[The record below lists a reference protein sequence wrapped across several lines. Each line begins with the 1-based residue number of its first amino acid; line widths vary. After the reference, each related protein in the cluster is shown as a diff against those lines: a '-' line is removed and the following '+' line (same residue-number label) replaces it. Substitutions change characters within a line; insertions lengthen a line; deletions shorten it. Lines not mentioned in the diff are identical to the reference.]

1 MPTYKNIIGSGFPN
15 YINTQIKKRQEIISS
30 NNRSNSTLQ
39 FLNNRNV
46 WVRLSSGANI
56 DGNAEKAQLNTL
68 QGGTILA
75 GATQTRIRGGFNETY
90 SKGNEDDLGLKP
102 MPGITNVSM
111 GTKGKWQTL
120 MEADVEFICY
130 NLDQLD
136 TMTKL
141 YMSLGCHVF
150 LEWGH
155 SNYFKN
161 DGTFEINPSP
171 IEFFS
176 TNKKDKI
183 LKLATDK
190 RQNSEGNYECLLGRV
205 QNFDWTANNDGS
217 YNCKIQIIG
226 EGGIAESLRINTAS
240 KVNFDIFRGPEDD
253 GGTYSS
259 NLENILS
266 TLKEIMYQG
275 SGVID
280 KKSRFSSDSS
290 VKLLTIKELQE
301 IKFDTTFKYV
311 GGTGSYGS
319 YLNLIYQTANY
330 KGPNFNGGSIS
341 DGKEISDNVKFGNA
355 YQVISGLG
363 SATELKPEL
372 YYGYISGASVSDTK
386 SFFSYITL
394 AHLFT
399 LIQHIGIFCEGDN
412 NNNNEPVVY
421 LDYNVDNTIIKSAP
435 FQASV
440 DPSKCLIPYSVTES
454 SRRAMFALDIILG
467 DSKLSEKL
475 NELTSPSIKRVIPK
489 FDNKLFNVLINI
501 DFALDTFKSLSSV
514 NEDKSVSL
522 MDYITKILDGI
533 NVSLGK
539 LNSFRPFFDKD
550 SNCIRIIDE
559 NKINDSLEKT
569 PAIEINNFGTNST
582 VYDYSFNSKITPKMA
597 AQIVIA
603 AQASDEGLE
612 EFAEEV
618 LSFQHLNKG
627 IKDRLGARKIPGISI
642 NEKLAE
648 DPKVE
653 VQPQVKLFKHF
664 YNIYTFEKLK
674 LETIDELTTLYA
686 DLQKRYDNKLTIDPN
701 TDKKPTA
708 AIPIE
713 YSIKMD
719 GISGILPYNIFR
731 IPEDRLPKQY
741 RATIN
746 TSGVDFGVFS
756 INHEVENN
764 KWYTILRG
772 QILTRN

>member
-1 MPTYKNIIGSGFPN
+1 MPTYKNIIGSGFPD

-102 MPGITNVSM
+102 MPGITNVSI
-111 GTKGKWQTL
+111 GTGGKWQTL

-190 RQNSEGNYECLLGRV
+190 RQKSEGNYECLLGRV

-266 TLKEIMYQG
+266 TLKEIMFQTTG
-275 SGVID
+275 IVE
-280 KKSRFSSDSS
+280 KKSQFSSDSS
-290 VKLLTIKELQE
+290 LKLLNIKELQE
-301 IKFDTTFKYV
+301 IAFNKTFN
-311 GGTGSYGS
+311 SYFGES
-319 YLNLIYQTANY
+319 TYGDYLNLIYQTSNY

-341 DGKEISDNVKFGNA
+341 NGKDISDNVKFGNA

-372 YYGYISGASVSDTK
+372 YYGYLSGASVSDSK
-386 SFFSYITL
+386 NFFSYITL

-412 NNNNEPVVY
+412 NSNEPVVY
-421 LDYNVDNTIIKSAP
+421 LDYNVDNTIVKSTP

-440 DPSKCLIPYSVTES
+440 DPSKCLIPYKVTEGA
-454 SRRAMFALDIILG
+454 RKELFTDEIIS
-467 DSKLSEKL
+467 DNKLREKL
-475 NELTSPSIKRVIPK
+475 KELNSPSIKRVIPK

-501 DFALDTFKSLSSV
+501 DFALDTFKSLSSA

-522 MDYITKILDGI
+522 MDYITKILDGV

-539 LNSFRPFFDKD
+539 LNSFRPFYDKD

-569 PAIEINNFGTNST
+569 LAIEINNFGTNST

-603 AQASDEGLE
+603 AQASNNGLE

-627 IKDRLGARKIPGISI
+627 VKDRLGERKIPGVNI
-642 NEKLAE
+642 NKKLTE

-701 TDKKPTA
+701 TGKKPTA
-708 AIPIE
+708 AVPIE
-713 YSIKMD
+713 YSIKID

>member
-1 MPTYKNIIGSGFPN
+1 MPTYKNIIGSGFPD
-15 YINTQIKKRQEIISS
+15 YVNTQIQKRQEIISS
-30 NNRSNSTLQ
+30 NNRSNNILQ
-39 FLNNRNV
+39 YLTNRNV

-56 DGNAEKAQLNTL
+56 NESAETAQLNTL

-75 GATQTRIRGGFNETY
+75 GATKTRIKGGFNETY
-90 SKGNEDDLGLKP
+90 TKGNEDDLGFRP
-102 MPGITNVSM
+102 MPGITNVSI
-111 GTKGKWQTL
+111 GTGGKWQTL
-120 MEADVEFICY
+120 MEADIEFICY

-141 YMSLGCHVF
+141 YMSLGCNVL

-155 SNYFKN
+155 SNYVKN

-171 IEFFS
+171 LEFFS

-190 RQNSEGNYECLLGRV
+190 RQKSEGNYECLLGRV
-205 QNFDWTANNDGS
+205 RNFDWTANNDGS
-217 YNCKIQIIG
+217 YNCKISVVG

-266 TLKEIMYQG
+266 TLKEIMYKATG
-275 SGVID
+275 IVE
-280 KKSRFSSDSS
+280 KKNGFSSDSS
-290 VKLLTIKELQE
+290 VKLLKIKELQE
-301 IKFDTTFKYV
+301 ITLTKTFK
-311 GGTGSYGS
+311 
-319 YLNLIYQTANY
+319 NY
-330 KGPNFNGGSIS
+330 KGDVSTYGDYLSLIFATTNYPGPNFNGGSIS
-341 DGKEISDNVKFGNA
+341 NNKNIKFGNA
-355 YQVISGLG
+355 YQITSGLG
-363 SATELKPEL
+363 AATELKPEL
-372 YYGYISGASVSDTK
+372 YHGYISGASVSDSK

-399 LIQHIGIFCEGDN
+399 LIQHVGIFCEGDEN
-412 NNNNEPVVY
+412 SNEPIVY
-421 LDYNVDNTIIKSAP
+421 LDYNPDNTIMKSSP

-440 DPSKCLIPYSVTES
+440 DPSKCLIPYNVTEGG
-454 SRRAMFALDIILG
+454 RRELFALEIMLG
-467 DSKLSEKL
+467 DNKFSEKL
-475 NELTSPSIKRVIPK
+475 RQIDSQSSKQNIPP
-489 FDNKLFNVLINI
+489 FNNKLFNVLVNI
-501 DFALDTFKSLSSV
+501 DFALDTMKSLSSI

-539 LNSFRPFFDKD
+539 INSFRPFYDKD

-559 NKINDSLEKT
+559 NRIPTEEEKT
-569 PAIEINNFGTNST
+569 QAIEIKNFGKGSI
-582 VYDYSFNSKITPKMA
+582 VYDYSFNSKITPKLA

-603 AQASDEGLE
+603 AQASDNGLE
-612 EFAEEV
+612 EFAEEI
-618 LSFQHLNKG
+618 LTFQHLNKG
-627 IKDRLGARKIPGISI
+627 VKDRLGERKIPSVSSGKQLTS
-642 NEKLAE
+642 N
-648 DPKVE
+648 PE
-653 VQPQVKLFKHF
+653 VQIQPQVKLFKHF
-664 YNIYTFEKLK
+664 FNIYTFENLK

-686 DLQKRYDNKLTIDPN
+686 DLQKRYENKLIIDKSTN
-701 TDKKPTA
+701 KKSTA

-713 YSIKMD
+713 YSLKID

-746 TSGVDFGVFS
+746 TTGIDFAVFS
-756 INHEVENN
+756 INHEIENN

-772 QILTRN
+772 QIVTRN

>member
-627 IKDRLGARKIPGISI
+627 IKDRLGARKIPGVSI

>member
-1 MPTYKNIIGSGFPN
+1 MPTYKNLIGSGFPD
-15 YINTQIKKRQEIISS
+15 YINDQIKQRQKIISS

-68 QGGTILA
+68 QGGTIFA

-183 LKLATDK
+183 LKLATEK
-190 RQNSEGNYECLLGRV
+190 RKNSDGNYECLLGRV

-240 KVNFDIFRGPEDD
+240 KVNFDIFRAPEDD

-259 NLENILS
+259 TLENILS
-266 TLKEIMYQG
+266 TLKEIMFQTTG
-275 SGVID
+275 IVE

-290 VKLLTIKELQE
+290 LKLLNIKELQE
-301 IKFDTTFKYV
+301 ITFNK
-311 GGTGSYGS
+311 TFNSYFGEFTYGA
-319 YLNLIYQTANY
+319 YLNLIYRTSNY
-330 KGPNFNGGSIS
+330 KGPTFNGGSIS
-341 DGKEISDNVKFGNA
+341 NGENISDNVKFGNA

-363 SATELKPEL
+363 TATELKPEL
-372 YYGYISGASVSDTK
+372 YYGYLSGASVSDSKTF
-386 SFFSYITL
+386 SSYITL

-412 NNNNEPVVY
+412 NSNEPVVY
-421 LDYNVDNTIIKSAP
+421 LDYNVDNTIVKSTP
-435 FQASV
+435 FQASI
-440 DPSKCLIPYSVTES
+440 DPSKCLIPYNVTKSARKEL
-454 SRRAMFALDIILG
+454 FTDEIIS
-467 DSKLSEKL
+467 DNKLSEKL
-475 NELTSPSIKRVIPK
+475 EEITSLSIKQVIPK

-501 DFALDTFKSLSSV
+501 DFALDTFKSLSSI

-522 MDYITKILDGI
+522 MGYITKILDGV

-559 NKINDSLEKT
+559 NKINDSLENK

-597 AQIVIA
+597 TQIVIA
-603 AQASDEGLE
+603 SQASDEGLE

-627 IKDRLGARKIPGISI
+627 IKDRLGARKIPGISV
-642 NEKLAE
+642 NKKLTE

-686 DLQKRYDNKLTIDPN
+686 DLQKRYDNKLIIDPN
-701 TDKKPTA
+701 TGKKPTA